1 MKKRTSEQSTDILW
15 LRVDRERERERGLRC
30 PQNGAAAICR
40 WPETNYSKQFK
51 KCLQT
56 NKDNNNENNN
66 SNNNNVRQA
75 TQKSGRQTEMLSRQC

>member
-1 MKKRTSEQSTDILW
+1 MKKRTSEQSADILR
-15 LRVDRERERERGLRC
+15 LRVDRESERERGLRC

-66 SNNNNVRQA
+66 SNNNVRQT

>member
-1 MKKRTSEQSTDILW
+1 MKKRTREQSADILL
-15 LRVDRERERERGLRC
+15 LRVDRERGRERERGLRC

-56 NKDNNNENNN
+56 NKDNNKY
-66 SNNNNVRQA
+66 NNNNVRQT